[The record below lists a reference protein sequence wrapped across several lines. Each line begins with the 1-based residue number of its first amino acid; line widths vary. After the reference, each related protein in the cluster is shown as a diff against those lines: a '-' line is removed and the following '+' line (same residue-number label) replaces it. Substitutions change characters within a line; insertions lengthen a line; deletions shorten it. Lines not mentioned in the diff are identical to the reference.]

1 MRIIVFCLAVNILL
15 AQASAA
21 QEPIVVLDYSQQRGG
36 AEMSG
41 AAVDHPFRIDPDFV
55 QTHKVIRDE
64 TLGHIIEIYYQGSG
78 LNMKFVEMAIVQLN
92 SHAFVRGNP
101 HFLYADKTLHL
112 PSVNEMQALV
122 IGVKGS
128 ARKAAQGDQRRDEIF
143 FFGG

>member
-1 MRIIVFCLAVNILL
+1 MRFIVFCLTAIVLL

-36 AEMSG
+36 TGMSG
-41 AAVDHPFRIDPDFV
+41 AAVDHPFRIDPDFT
-55 QTHKVIRDE
+55 QTHKVMTDE
-64 TLGHIIEIYYQGSG
+64 TLGHIIATYYHGSG

-92 SHAFVRGNP
+92 NHAFVRGNP
-101 HFLYADKTLHL
+101 HFMYADKTLHL

-122 IGVKGS
+122 VGAKRS
-128 ARKAAQGDQRRDEIF
+128 AEKAVQGNQRRDEIF